1 MQSSKH
7 VAFEKQVVE
16 SDGWMASNP
25 GRVTPDL
32 PLLQDEN
39 NHPFDESFLEAVCRK
54 HPKTESSPPPAV
66 VLPFTVRIARTESHL
81 SQAVRVRWQ
90 SYSRT
95 LPDLAEELRA
105 PEPADTADHNI
116 VLVAEDKATGVPV
129 GSMRVETNLGGS
141 HFLDRWFHLPEQFS
155 NRTVAWVTR
164 LAVQSG
170 ATGRLAKLAIF
181 KALYRYCLAIQID
194 WITVGSVPPLDRQY
208 LRLGFQP
215 IFPEG
220 KLVPMP
226 SNPKIPQRMLAF
238 DVVRAEQMW
247 REQNHPFY
255 QFIVRDYCPDI
266 LIFSSLSGSWSTP
279 RDRQRPPPPPKS
291 LDDAFGFTIV

>member
-1 MQSSKH
+1 
-7 VAFEKQVVE
+7 
-16 SDGWMASNP
+16 MASTP
-25 GRVTPDL
+25 EQVTLGL
-32 PLLQDEN
+32 PPPVDNESSPQ
-39 NHPFDESFLEAVCRK
+39 FDEAFLASVCRSL
-54 HPKTESSPPPAV
+54 PKTDSSPPPAV
-66 VLPFTVRIARTESHL
+66 VLPFTVRIARTETHL

-90 SYSRT
+90 SYSRS
-95 LPDLAEELRA
+95 LPHLADSLRE
-105 PEPADTADHNI
+105 PEPADTAEHNI
-116 VLVAEDKATGVPV
+116 VLVAEDKTTGVPV
-129 GSMRVETNLGGS
+129 GSMRIETNFGGS
-141 HFLDRWFHLPEQFS
+141 HFLDRWFHLPERFS

-181 KALYRYCLAIQID
+181 KALYRYCLATQID

-226 SNPKIPQRMLAF
+226 GNPKIPQRMLAF
-238 DVVRAEQMW
+238 DVIQAERMW
-247 REQNHPFY
+247 REQDHPFY

-266 LIFSSLSGSWSTP
+266 LVFSSLSGAWSTP
-279 RDRQRPPPPPKS
+279 RDRQMPPPAPKS